1 MDVSTD
7 TRQVTRLRLEIFI
20 KDINDN
26 PPRFEN
32 TLYETTVDQENT
44 QGKKNNNNNIYVH
57 III

>member
-44 QGKKNNNNNIYVH
+44 QGKKKKKIIYMY
-57 III
+57 I